1 MSRGSSAGYDRY
13 ITIFSPEGRLYQIEY
28 AFKAIKAAGVTSV
41 GVRGKDSVCIVTQRK
56 VPDKLMNAESVTH
69 LFEITPNIGCV
80 MTGILPD
87 ARARVQR
94 ARQEAAEF
102 QFKFGYEIPASYLAK
117 RMADIAQV
125 FTQYAGMRP
134 LGVSMILIAFD
145 EEEEEGPQL
154 YKIDPAGYFVGYKA
168 TASGQKE
175 TEASNFLEKKLRN
188 NVTATLDFDGTVQMA
203 INTLQTVLSAD
214 FKASEIEVGVVSA
227 QNRRFHKLSTDEI
240 DRHLTAIA
248 ERD

>member
-1 MSRGSSAGYDRY
+1 MARGSSAGYDRY

-28 AFKAIKAAGVTSV
+28 AFKSIKAAGVTSV
-41 GVRGKDSVCIVTQRK
+41 GVRGKDCVCIVTQKK
-56 VPDKLMNAESVTH
+56 VPDKLMNIDSVTH
-69 LFEITPNIGCV
+69 LFEITPHIGCV

-102 QFKFGYEIPASYLAK
+102 EFKFGYEIPTSYLAK

-134 LGVSMILIAFD
+134 LGVSMILISVD
-145 EEEEEGPQL
+145 EEDGPQL
-154 YKIDPAGYFVGYKA
+154 YKVDPAGYFVGYKA

-175 TEASNFLEKKLRN
+175 TEAANFLEKKLRN
-188 NVTATLDFDGTVQMA
+188 EPVLGTDETIQMT
-203 INTLQTVLSAD
+203 INTLQTVLTAD
-214 FKASEIEVGVVSA
+214 FKPSEIEVAVVST
-227 QNRRFHKLSTDEI
+227 QDRRFHKLTTEEV

>member
-1 MSRGSSAGYDRY
+1 
-13 ITIFSPEGRLYQIEY
+13 
-28 AFKAIKAAGVTSV
+28 
-41 GVRGKDSVCIVTQRK
+41 
-56 VPDKLMNAESVTH
+56 MNVDSVTH
-69 LFEITPNIGCV
+69 LFEITPHIGCV

-102 QFKFGYEIPASYLAK
+102 EFKFGYEIPISYLAK

-134 LGVSMILIAFD
+134 LGVSMILVSVD
-145 EEEEEGPQL
+145 EEDGPQL
-154 YKIDPAGYFVGYKA
+154 YKVDPAGYFVGYKA

-175 TEASNFLEKKLRN
+175 TEAANFLEKKLRN
-188 NVTATLDFDGTVQMA
+188 EPVLGTDETIQMT
-203 INTLQTVLSAD
+203 INTLQTVLTAD
-214 FKASEIEVGVVSA
+214 FKPSEIEVAVVST
-227 QNRRFHKLSTDEI
+227 QNRRFHKLTTEEI